1 MTVKLTAKKAQRG
14 GGILSLSVRVIV
26 VTAIVI
32 ILFGIYLGILV
43 YGEDSLT
50 VLQDLKQEKR
60 DLLAEAKQLK
70 SENQRLQKE
79 SFELKQLQPGEE

>member
-1 MTVKLTAKKAQRG
+1 MQRS
-14 GGILSLSVRVIV
+14 GGILSHSVRVIA

>member
-1 MTVKLTAKKAQRG
+1 MTVNLAAKKIQRS
-14 GGILSLSVRVIV
+14 GGILSLSVRVIA

-50 VLQDLKQEKR
+50 VLHDLKQEKR

>member
-1 MTVKLTAKKAQRG
+1 MLAKKIQRSE
-14 GGILSLSVRVIV
+14 GILGLSIRVIIS
-26 VTAIVI
+26 TSTVI

-43 YGEDSLT
+43 YGEESLT
-50 VLQDLKQEKR
+50 VLRDLKQEKR